1 MNTVYT
7 KESVVAKLQE
17 MRKVVVEK
25 HDALE
30 VEAKLVKETG
40 ILDMPVFD
48 AIVEKL
54 DEIDWNVVDR
64 YGYSDG
70 IFSLVYDVLDDDC
83 DLNNVIT
90 DEDVDII
97 NDIANENK

>member
-30 VEAKLVKETG
+30 AEAKLVKETG
-40 ILDMPVFD
+40 TLNMPVFD
-48 AIVEKL
+48 TVVEKL
-54 DEIDWNVVDR
+54 DEIDWNIVDR
-64 YGYSDG
+64 YGYSEG
-70 IFSLVYDVLDDDC
+70 IFSLVYDILDDNC
-83 DLNNVIT
+83 DLNDVIT
-90 DEDVDII
+90 DEDVNII